1 MYVYVQVTHVKKH
14 FYLLCEVTV
23 QVFASVEILILM
35 SLLEG
40 FPRPSGCKMVH
51 KSLIQ
56 KALEMPRHNPR
67 HSVFYLMTSSL
78 LSIGSSRVTAC
89 FDALFA
95 TFWFPSSEGGK
106 HFWHRS
112 VSKGTQLHSFKP
124 LNVMGLPICRA
135 RKNWREIDFW
145 VFPSLFHP

>member
-1 MYVYVQVTHVKKH
+1 M
-14 FYLLCEVTV
+14 TV
-23 QVFASVEILILM
+23 QVFASVEILILI

-89 FDALFA
+89 FDAVRDDILVSLIRRWKA
-95 TFWFPSSEGGK
+95 
-106 HFWHRS
+106 FWHRS

-124 LNVMGLPICRA
+124 LNVMGLPLPICRA
-135 RKNWREIDFW
+135 RKNWREVDFW
-145 VFPSLFHP
+145 VSPSFFPDNFLRRL